1 MFLPWFHIY
10 DDKYT
15 HIPLCFFFCFAN
27 LSVLLLLLLAVVAAS
42 APSIYL
48 FCCRGLCP
56 LLIIVLCHQEAVV
69 EIPSAAP
76 VEVGGEGCVQRRQAI
91 QFNRSIQFIQSQRH
105 SRCTS
110 VSLSPLVSCPTCDSR
125 HEQDDSKG
133 ASQRYERDMSVAR
146 LGVAVFGRGG
156 VERVAVAWCHAGF
169 DAEGDWVFVYKTDH
183 ATQAQRSRYL

>member
-1 MFLPWFHIY
+1 MR
-10 DDKYT
+10 
-15 HIPLCFFFCFAN
+15 
-27 LSVLLLLLLAVVAAS
+27 AVFS
-42 APSIYL
+42 A
-48 FCCRGLCP
+48 GK
-56 LLIIVLCHQEAVV
+56 
-69 EIPSAAP
+69 
-76 VEVGGEGCVQRRQAI
+76 
-91 QFNRSIQFIQSQRH
+91 QFNSIDQFNSFKA
-105 SRCTS
+105 S
-110 VSLSPLVSCPTCDSR
+110 VTRDAPPSLFRPLVSCPTCDSR